1 MMDKLLKILGAD
13 PYQYRVLL
21 RINMTIDSRAKDS
34 TQFGFGSSPVL
45 AAIYAILSF
54 LISLSA
60 FALNSFSF
68 TFLMIAF
75 SMTMMSF
82 IVIMRLESVINPN
95 DYHIL
100 AHMPVSSRTYFLV
113 KLTNI
118 LIHVA
123 LMASALNLPPSILGI
138 WAKNTP
144 LFFPAVYFPISFMA
158 ALFVTGLITSFYGY
172 LIKLYK
178 SDKFGDMVAYSQ
190 MAISLIFFVGSTVV
204 PPVVMISQ
212 LRLSY
217 LNVIERARWL
227 YALPYS
233 WFAGLVH
240 LALGNTEPHYLF
252 LSAIAMVSTILLVII
267 PLWRISLKYSERIS
281 YMGESPKTSRKIK
294 KVSSRIRKNSGSIFA
309 RLFRDSETLA
319 AFDLVSKYL
328 KRDRNTKTR
337 IYAGLALPLMHI
349 VMMIRPALADKGQP
363 LFTPVLAV
371 GLSISSFVSCAYFIS
386 FVFSVIKFSEHWKAV
401 WVIAAAPLE
410 QPGNFFKGSKIAIIV
425 YFIIPFFAVLTIIY
439 SLSWGIFL
447 AAVYILPSFI
457 GSLCYLS
464 FYSALNM
471 YFPFSLEPQEKK
483 RKVSAFAMI
492 LGFIIFGIVMG
503 IQYPAYLVHKAL
515 YIALYSATIIA
526 GLIIFEIQERR
537 SNRRFGQFAMKT
549 LQYES
554 HL

>member
-1 MMDKLLKILGAD
+1 MIDKLLKILGAD
-13 PYQYRVLL
+13 PYQYRVLVK
-21 RINMTIDSRAKDS
+21 IGMTIDSRAKDS
-34 TQFGFGSSPVL
+34 TQFGFGSSPVF
-45 AAIYAILSF
+45 AAALYAIFSF

-82 IVIMRLESVINPN
+82 IVIMRLESIINPN

-158 ALFVTGLITSFYGY
+158 TLFVTGLITSFYGY

-178 SDKFGDMVAYSQ
+178 SDKFGDIVVYSQ
-190 MAISLIFFVGSTVV
+190 VAISLIFIVSFNVV
-204 PPVVMISQ
+204 PQLIMTSQ
-212 LRLSY
+212 FDLSY
-217 LNVIERARWL
+217 LNVIEKARWL

-233 WFAGLVH
+233 WFVGLVH

-252 LSAIAMVSTILLVII
+252 LSVMSIVSTILLVII
-267 PLWRISLKYSERIS
+267 PLWRISLKYSESIS
-281 YMGESPKTSRKIK
+281 YMRESPKTSRKIK
-294 KVSSRIRKNSGSIFA
+294 RVRGSIFA

-349 VMMIRPALADKGQP
+349 VMMIRPALEDKGQP
-363 LFTPVLAV
+363 LFDPVLAV

-386 FVFSVIKFSEHWKAV
+386 FVFSMIKFSEHWKAV
-401 WVIAAAPLE
+401 WVIAAAPME
-410 QPGNFFKGSKIAIIV
+410 RPGNFFKGSKIPIVV
-425 YFIIPFFAVLTIIY
+425 YFIVPFFAVLMVIY
-439 SLSWGIFL
+439 SFSWDIFL
-447 AAVYILPSFI
+447 AAVYVLPSFI

-492 LGFIIFGIVMG
+492 LGFIIFVIVMG

>member
-13 PYQYRVLL
+13 PYQYRVL
-21 RINMTIDSRAKDS
+21 IKVGMTIDSRAKDS
-34 TQFGFGSSPVL
+34 ETQFGFSGSPVL
-45 AAIYAILSF
+45 AAAFYAIVSF
-54 LISLSA
+54 FISLSA
-60 FALNSFSF
+60 FVLGSFSF
-68 TFLMIAF
+68 TFLMMTF

-82 IVIMRLESVINPN
+82 IVIIRLESVINPN

-123 LMASALNLPPSILGI
+123 LVASALNLPPSILGI

-144 LFFPAVYFPISFMA
+144 LFFPAVYFPVSFMA

-190 MAISLIFFVGSTVV
+190 MAISLIFFVGFTVV
-204 PPVVMISQ
+204 PPVVMTSQ
-212 LRLSY
+212 LDLSY

-252 LSAIAMVSTILLVII
+252 LSAMAMVSTILLVII

-281 YMGESPKTSRKIK
+281 YMGESPGASRKIK
-294 KVSSRIRKNSGSIFA
+294 PIRGSILA

-328 KRDRNTKTR
+328 KRDRDTKTR
-337 IYAGLALPLMHI
+337 IYVGMVLPLMSI
-349 VMMIRPALADKGQP
+349 IMAIQTTLAYKGKP
-363 LFTPVLAV
+363 SFNPGLAV
-371 GLSISSFVSCAYFIS
+371 GLSIYFFIACVYFIS

-483 RKVSAFAMI
+483 RRVSAFAMI
-492 LGFIIFGIVMG
+492 SGFLIFGVVMG
-503 IQYPAYLVHKAL
+503 IQYPAYLAHKAL
-515 YIALYSATIIA
+515 YIALYSVTIIA
-526 GLIIFEIQERR
+526 GLISFKIQERR
-537 SNRRFGQFAMKT
+537 SNRRFGQFAMKN

>member
-1 MMDKLLKILGAD
+1 MMDKLLKNLGAD

-34 TQFGFGSSPVL
+34 TQFDFGSSPVI

-118 LIHVA
+118 FIHVA
-123 LMASALNLPPSILGI
+123 LMASAFNLPPSILGI

-158 ALFVTGLITSFYGY
+158 TLFVTGLITSFYGY

-178 SDKFGDMVAYSQ
+178 SDKFGDIVVYSQ
-190 MAISLIFFVGSTVV
+190 VVISLIFIVSFNVV
-204 PPVVMISQ
+204 PQLIMTSQ
-212 LRLSY
+212 FDLSY

-233 WFAGLVH
+233 WFVGLVH
-240 LALGNTEPHYLF
+240 LALGNTESHYLF

-294 KVSSRIRKNSGSIFA
+294 RVRGSIFA
-309 RLFRDSETLA
+309 RLFKDSGTLA

-328 KRDRNTKTR
+328 KRDRNTKIR

-349 VMMIRPALADKGQP
+349 VMMIRPALEDKGQP

-386 FVFSVIKFSEHWKAV
+386 FAFSVIKFSEHWKAA
-401 WVIAAAPLE
+401 WVIAVAPLE
-410 QPGNFFKGSKIAIIV
+410 RPGNFFKGSKVPIIV
-425 YFIIPFFAVLTIIY
+425 YFIIPFFAVLTVIY
-439 SLSWGIFL
+439 SFTWNIFL
-447 AAVYILPSFI
+447 AAVYVLPSFI

-464 FYSALNM
+464 FYAALNM

-483 RKVSAFAMI
+483 RKISSFAMI
-492 LGFIIFGIVMG
+492 LSFIIFGIVMG

-526 GLIIFEIQERR
+526 GLIIFVIQERR